1 VIRTAFAASLA
12 LALAACASVPD
23 AVPPAALAVA
33 PAEPL
38 PAPAP
43 APPPHPEARAY
54 AVTSDAMADVDAAL
68 ARASASGKRVLLVM
82 GANWCHDSRALAGW
96 LETPRFAALV
106 AERYE
111 LVFINVGMPQ
121 TGDGH
126 NLDVAR
132 RFGLADVPGT
142 PALLVLT
149 AEGEAVNVD
158 TAASWRNAAS
168 RSEDAIFAEL
178 VALSGTLSELAGA
191 APPGVMVHV
200 RGGDGDGCQF
210 ALSPE
215 GPWQT
220 KVTDLPG
227 TAEGLRFDLRAT
239 RETPWRCVA
248 AGIHALQQSG
258 AAVGFVSDPAG

>member
-1 VIRTAFAASLA
+1 VIRAGLAASVA

-23 AVPPAALAVA
+23 PIGP
-33 PAEPL
+33 EPL
-38 PAPAP
+38 PAVPTEAATEP
-43 APPPHPEARAY
+43 VPEAPPHPEARLY
-54 AVTSDAMADVDAAL
+54 AVTPDAMADVDAAL
-68 ARASASGKRVLLVM
+68 ARAAASGKRVLLVM

-111 LVFINVGMPQ
+111 LVFVNVGMPQ

-132 RFGLADVPGT
+132 RFGLEDVPGT

-149 AEGEAVNVD
+149 AEGKAVNLD
-158 TAASWRNAAS
+158 TAATWRNAAC

-178 VALSGTLSELAGA
+178 KALSGTLAEIAGE

-200 RGGDGDGCQF
+200 RGDTAGCAF
-210 ALSPE
+210 ALSPD
-215 GPWQT
+215 GPWQA

-227 TAEGLRFDLRAT
+227 ASDGLRFDVRAS

-248 AGIHALQQSG
+248 AGIYALQQNG
-258 AAVGFVSDPAG
+258 AQVGFVSDPAG